1 MNANFFSIMIP
12 FSLISAFDRDDKWRW
27 IQFLSFDDNKSNEI
41 VGYSTI
47 HQINISLDNIRN
59 HNDKWNFID
68 QSCHVELSKN
78 FLYEIDKPKKLWK
91 SINEKFFSQEC
102 SSFLVISGSLYWFI
116 APGKFFQLKKID
128 DRMSHR
134 NELPE
139 FFSKNSEKILR
150 DENNSNPM
158 RSFRLQWVNLK
169 SN

>member
-102 SSFLVISGSLYWFI
+102 SSGYFWLFLVRFTGLSHQANFSSWRKLMIEWVTGMSYLN
-116 APGKFFQLKKID
+116 FFQKTQ
-128 DRMSHR
+128 RR
-134 NELPE
+134 Y
-139 FFSKNSEKILR
+139 SE
-150 DENNSNPM
+150 M
-158 RSFRLQWVNLK
+158 RTTAIQCVHSASSGWI
-169 SN
+169 